1 MTDGIGEGED
11 WETLL
16 DSGKLDE
23 SLSKLKILERKDN
36 MKPRIPSSQLN
47 NSGTITDPTY
57 SGPVRILT
65 NGYRPEYRSSEP
77 KLKILKR
84 PEPESSKP
92 VETPTQKNV
101 QKSLEQREAEYAE
114 ARLRILGNPPPPPT
128 NNNKVK
134 QNNKKAGEGKKNP
147 NGNAAVPKGPDGSKG
162 FQNRR

>member
-1 MTDGIGEGED
+1 M
-11 WETLL
+11 
-16 DSGKLDE
+16 
-23 SLSKLKILERKDN
+23 
-36 MKPRIPSSQLN
+36 
-47 NSGTITDPTY
+47 
-57 SGPVRILT
+57 PVFFFLQ
-65 NGYRPEYRSSEP
+65 
-77 KLKILKR
+77 
-84 PEPESSKP
+84 
-92 VETPTQKNV
+92 TQKNV